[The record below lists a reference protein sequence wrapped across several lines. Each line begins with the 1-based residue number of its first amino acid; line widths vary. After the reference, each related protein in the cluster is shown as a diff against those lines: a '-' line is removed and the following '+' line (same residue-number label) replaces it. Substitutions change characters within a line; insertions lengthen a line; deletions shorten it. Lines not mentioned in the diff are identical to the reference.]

1 MISLQNENI
10 KKPNM
15 ALFKETYIAM
25 WPDLAKFCHVNT
37 MLQNLGHFEQVHL
50 VFGKILTLILQ
61 ILTAIGQ
68 IIIFENGQ
76 IWNK

>member
-1 MISLQNENI
+1 
-10 KKPNM
+10 
-15 ALFKETYIAM
+15 
-25 WPDLAKFCHVNT
+25 

-76 IWNK
+76 I